1 MLAKMSTEGTAIEY
15 KKFIFQL
22 INNLNMVMHEPGE
35 NVIKQNESVLNDQ
48 EVMIEES
55 EMFFI
60 LTGKYKV

>member
-1 MLAKMSTEGTAIEY
+1 MLAKMSTEATAIEY

-35 NVIKQNESVLNDQ
+35 NVVKQNESVLNDQ
-48 EVMIEES
+48 EVMNEES